1 MASRHRNKFLEE
13 IEREKV
19 NEHHDYDNNEDE
31 KAEIRCQ
38 ILSY

>member
-1 MASRHRNKFLEE
+1 
-13 IEREKV
+13 V